1 MRLSLTLGK
10 RAMTADSDLRARV
23 GSIPPGISFPPVELN
38 RAPQLA
44 DATVAIV
51 TTAALAH
58 PGEVWA
64 DQTHDYRL
72 FDRDDDRLLLA
83 HNSTNFD
90 RSGFAL
96 DRNVVYPIDR
106 LREMKS
112 EGVIGRVAP
121 RHASFVGSTFEL
133 GTFLLDTGPRLA
145 SELRRDGVDVA
156 LLTPV

>member
-1 MRLSLTLGK
+1 MG
-10 RAMTADSDLRARV
+10 ADADMRARV
-23 GSIPPGISFPPVELN
+23 GGVPPGLDLPPVECVV
-38 RAPQLA
+38 APPLSE
-44 DATVAIV
+44 ATVAIV

-58 PGEVWA
+58 PGEPWA

-72 FDRDDDRLLLA
+72 FDRDDARLLMA

-106 LREMKS
+106 LAEMEQ
-112 EGVIGRVAP
+112 EGAIGRVAP
-121 RHASFVGSTFEL
+121 RHASFIGSTFEL
-133 GTFLLDTGPRLA
+133 SAFLLDSGPRLA
-145 SELRRDGVDVA
+145 KTLRGDGVDVA

>member
-1 MRLSLTLGK
+1 
-10 RAMTADSDLRARV
+10 MTADSQLRARV
-23 GSIPPGISFPPVELN
+23 GAVPPGLVFPPVALVAAPPLA
-38 RAPQLA
+38 RA
-44 DATVAIV
+44 TIAIV

-58 PGEVWA
+58 PGEPWR

-72 FDRDDDRLLLA
+72 FDGDDDRLLLA

-106 LREMKS
+106 LREM
-112 EGVIGRVAP
+112 ERDGTIGRVAP
-121 RHASFVGSTFEL
+121 RHASFIGSTFEL

>member
-1 MRLSLTLGK
+1 
-10 RAMTADSDLRARV
+10 MTADSKLRARV
-23 GSIPPGISFPPVELN
+23 GAIPPGLVVPPVALVA
-38 RAPQLA
+38 APPLA
-44 DATVAIV
+44 RATVAIV

-58 PGEVWA
+58 PGEPWA

-72 FDRDDDRLLLA
+72 FERDDDRLLLA

-106 LREMKS
+106 LREMES
-112 EGVIGRVAP
+112 EGVLGRVAP
-121 RHASFVGSTFEL
+121 HHASFVGSTFEL

>member
-1 MRLSLTLGK
+1 
-10 RAMTADSDLRARV
+10 MTADRDMRARV
-23 GSIPPGISFPPVELN
+23 GSIPSGVDFPPVELAE
-38 RAPQLA
+38 APALA

-58 PGEVWA
+58 PGEPWE
-64 DQTHDYRL
+64 DQSHEYRL
-72 FDRDDDRLLLA
+72 FGREESGLIMA

-106 LREMKS
+106 LREMEE
-112 EGVIGRVAP
+112 EGAIGRLAP
-121 RHASFVGSTFEL
+121 RHASFIGSTFEL
-133 GTFLLDTGPRLA
+133 STFLLDTGPRLA
-145 SELRRDGVDVA
+145 AELRGDGVDVA

>member
-1 MRLSLTLGK
+1 
-10 RAMTADSDLRARV
+10 MTADSNLRARV
-23 GSIPPGISFPPVELN
+23 GEIPAGIDFPSVELATPPPLS
-38 RAPQLA
+38 R
-44 DATVAIV
+44 ATVAIV

-58 PGEVWA
+58 PGEPWA

-72 FDRDDDRLLLA
+72 FDRDDDRLLLS

-106 LREMKS
+106 LRELER

-121 RHASFVGSTFEL
+121 RHASFIGSTFEL

>member
-1 MRLSLTLGK
+1 MN
-10 RAMTADSDLRARV
+10 ADSNLRARV
-23 GSIPPGISFPPVELN
+23 GEIPPGLELPPVELVAA
-38 RAPQLA
+38 APLSRS
-44 DATVAIV
+44 TVAIV

-58 PGEVWA
+58 PGDPWA
-64 DQTHDYRL
+64 DQSHDYRL
-72 FDRDDDRLLLA
+72 FDRDDDQLLLA

-106 LREMKS
+106 LRELER

-121 RHASFVGSTFEL
+121 RHASFIGSTFEL

-145 SELRRDGVDVA
+145 AELRRDGVDVA

>member
-1 MRLSLTLGK
+1 MS
-10 RAMTADSDLRARV
+10 ADAALRARV
-23 GSIPPGISFPPVELN
+23 GAIPPGLDFPPIALAA
-38 RAPQLA
+38 APPLA
-44 DATVAIV
+44 QATVAIV

-58 PGEVWA
+58 PGEPWA
-64 DQTHDYRL
+64 DQTHEYRL
-72 FDRDDDRLLLA
+72 FPRDDDQLLLA

-106 LREMKS
+106 LIELERAGS
-112 EGVIGRVAP
+112 LGRVAP
-121 RHASFVGSTFEL
+121 RHASFIGSTFEL